1 MSTLLEPP
9 SPLFHLTP
17 RRLSAMTT
25 LAIDSAVP
33 AKPLLPTVLCLRDA
47 YARARALRGAE

>member
-25 LAIDSAVP
+25 LATDSAVP